1 MKNTL
6 LIIFVEGLS
15 DELFVQDIVKKRRP
29 DICIKIYKYA
39 KKPKEDIVKY
49 IKALNKMNDNS
60 FTYYLFLAD
69 NDSCKYP
76 QQKIDIIIKSYPN
89 IRSENIIIVENEIES
104 WYMAGIDKKAC
115 KKLKIVWKKVPAK
128 ITKENFQKLIGK
140 RSRFEILPELLSYYS
155 VELGITRSPSLNYFI
170 KKIEELK

>member
-15 DELFVQDIVKKRRP
+15 DELFVKDIVKKRRP

-76 QQKIDIIIKSYPN
+76 QQKIDIECPN
-89 IRSENIIIVENEIES
+89 IRQLTICMIFLSGIPVILLAITMQLYATII
-104 WYMAGIDKKAC
+104 
-115 KKLKIVWKKVPAK
+115 
-128 ITKENFQKLIGK
+128 
-140 RSRFEILPELLSYYS
+140 
-155 VELGITRSPSLNYFI
+155 SPIAVS
-170 KKIEELK
+170 